1 MNLLTYMKK
10 HSRMQRNNIK
20 FVTTNYLCLGCGLC
34 EDVCPKHCIT
44 IQRKDGEHRPVLDA
58 SQCLGDKCG
67 RCLKVCP
74 GVGINLSETSQSLY
88 ENGRQDKYI
97 GRYVSLY
104 TGYSLDED
112 IRYHSASGGMVSQFL
127 IYLLEKKIIDGA
139 VVTGFSE
146 EDHLTPVSYI
156 ARTKEDVIKARSSKY
171 CPVALNK
178 VGNEIAGAEGKYV
191 IVGLPCHIQGFRK
204 RAKIDRKFREKVI
217 GYFAIY
223 CSSNR
228 TFHAQDYLLKKLSV
242 HRDNISY
249 FAYRDNGCLGS
260 MCIRQQ
266 EDRGQEFPSTAAKE
280 SGGWREWKSEIS
292 IPFNRYYGA
301 LRSFFKP
308 RRCLTCI
315 DHYGE
320 LADVCFGDIHIKPY
334 SDDKTGISSWIVR
347 NAYFDSLFKQAEK
360 EGYIKMEVLDAHTL
374 NESQKAMLYPK
385 QRRANAIMKMDKLL
399 GKEIA
404 TYDIRLEKANLKDYV
419 SELICHNQR
428 YIGKHKTLWWI
439 IDYLYNKR
447 MKNNT
452 KL

>member
-1 MNLLTYMKK
+1 MP
-10 HSRMQRNNIK
+10 NNI
-20 FVTTNYLCLGCGLC
+20 THTLHNHLCLGCGLC
-34 EDVCPKHCIT
+34 EDICPKHCIT

-74 GVGINLSETSQSLY
+74 GVGINLSETSRSLY

-127 IYLLEKKIIDGA
+127 IYLLDKKIIDGA

-178 VGNEIAGAEGKYV
+178 VGNEIACAEGKYV

-228 TFHAQDYLLKKLSV
+228 TFYAQDYLLRKYHVKRENV
-242 HRDNISY
+242 SY

-260 MCIRQQ
+260 MCIQQ
-266 EDRGQEFPSTAAKE
+266 QGRPEAG
-280 SGGWREWKSEIS
+280 
-292 IPFNRYYGA
+292 IPYNRYYGA

-334 SDDKTGISSWIVR
+334 SDDEVGISSWIVR
-347 NAYFDSLFKQAEK
+347 NPWFEELFRLAAA
-360 EGYIKMEVLDAHTL
+360 EGYIKMDNVDAHTL

-385 QRRANAIMKMDKLL
+385 QRRARAVMDMDKML
-399 GKEIA
+399 GRQTA
-404 TYDIRLEKANLKDYV
+404 SYDKTLEEPGIRDYV
-419 SELICHNQR
+419 SEIICHCQR
-428 YIGKHKTLWWI
+428 FVGRHKRLWWI
-439 IDYLYNKR
+439 IDILYDRRAK
-447 MKNNT
+447 
-452 KL
+452 